1 MTQGTA
7 VRLRHCAKTFAGGRQ
22 VLQPLDLDIHPGE
35 TLVFLGPS
43 GCGKTTTLR
52 LIAGLEQ
59 PDGGGQVLFDDR
71 DVTGL
76 PIERRDVGMVF
87 QNYALFPNLDVAGNI
102 AYGLKIRGLPRA
114 ERDTRVA
121 ELLAMMQLEALA
133 ERRIQQLSG
142 GQRQRVALAR
152 ALAPRP
158 RVLLFDEPLAALD
171 AQLREQLRADIGALL
186 RELGTTA
193 VYVTHDQQEALALG
207 DRIVVMGEGR
217 IAQIGT
223 PTQIYQR
230 PASRFVAGFVGQL
243 NRFEVRAHSGA
254 EVAVAGG
261 RLPWTGAASTL
272 FCRPE
277 HLEPS
282 ATPAHLTG
290 ILVGQF
296 FQGAHSRLLVEVG
309 SGQPLLV
316 DTAQPLQAQPGD
328 LLHLNVR
335 PDALFTLA
343 S

>member
-59 PDGGGQVLFDDR
+59 PDAGGQVLFDDR

-114 ERDTRVA
+114 ERDARVA
-121 ELLAMMQLEALA
+121 ELLAMMHLEPLA

-223 PTQIYQR
+223 PPQIYQR

-243 NRFEVRAHSGA
+243 NRFEVRAHGGA

-282 ATPAHLTG
+282 ETPAHLTG

-309 SGQPLLV
+309 TGQPLLV

>member
-59 PDGGGQVLFDDR
+59 PDAGGQVLFDER
-71 DVTGL
+71 DVTDL

-114 ERDTRVA
+114 ERDARVA

-243 NRFEVRAHSGA
+243 NRFEVRGHSGA

-282 ATPAHLTG
+282 TTPAHLTG

-309 SGQPLLV
+309 TGQPLLV

>member
-59 PDGGGQVLFDDR
+59 PDAGGQVLFDDR

-114 ERDTRVA
+114 ERDARVA
-121 ELLAMMQLEALA
+121 ELLAMMQLQALA

-309 SGQPLLV
+309 TGQPLLV

>member
-7 VRLRHCAKTFAGGRQ
+7 VRLRQCAKTFPGGRQ

-59 PDGGGQVLFDDR
+59 PDAGGQVLFDDG
-71 DVTGL
+71 DVTRL

-102 AYGLKIRGLPRA
+102 AYGLKIRGLARA
-114 ERDTRVA
+114 ERDARVA
-121 ELLAMMQLEALA
+121 ELLAMMQLGALA

-207 DRIVVMGEGR
+207 DRIVVMGAGR

-223 PTQIYQR
+223 PAQIYR
-230 PASRFVAGFVGQL
+230 TPASRFVAGFVGQL
-243 NRFEVRAHSGA
+243 NSFEVRSQVGS

-261 RLPWTGAASTL
+261 HLPWNGQATTL

-282 ATPAHLTG
+282 PTPAHLTG

-296 FQGAHSRLLVEVG
+296 FQGTHSRLLVEVG
-309 SGQPLLV
+309 ANQPLLV
-316 DTAQPLQAQPGD
+316 DTAQPITAQPGD
-328 LLHLNVR
+328 LLHLSVS
-335 PDALFTLA
+335 PTALFTLA

>member
-59 PDGGGQVLFDDR
+59 PDAGGQVLFDDR

-102 AYGLKIRGLPRA
+102 AYGLKIRGLPRT
-114 ERDTRVA
+114 ERDARVA
-121 ELLAMMQLEALA
+121 ELLAMMHLEPLA

-243 NRFEVRAHSGA
+243 NRFEVRDHSGA

-309 SGQPLLV
+309 TGQPLLV

>member
-59 PDGGGQVLFDDR
+59 PDAGGQVLFDDR

-114 ERDTRVA
+114 ERDARVA
-121 ELLAMMQLEALA
+121 ELLAMMHLEPLA

-243 NRFEVRAHSGA
+243 NRFEVRGQSDA

-309 SGQPLLV
+309 TGQPLLV

>member
-59 PDGGGQVLFDDR
+59 PDAGGQVLFDER
-71 DVTGL
+71 DVTDL

-114 ERDTRVA
+114 ERDARVA

-243 NRFEVRAHSGA
+243 NRFEVRGHSGA

-282 ATPAHLTG
+282 TTPAHLTG

-309 SGQPLLV
+309 TGQPLLV
-316 DTAQPLQAQPGD
+316 DTAQHVQAQPGD

-343 S
+343 C

>member
-59 PDGGGQVLFDDR
+59 PDAGGQVLFDDR

-114 ERDTRVA
+114 ERDARVA
-121 ELLAMMQLEALA
+121 ELLAMMHLEPLA

-223 PTQIYQR
+223 P
-230 PASRFVAGFVGQL
+230 
-243 NRFEVRAHSGA
+243 
-254 EVAVAGG
+254 
-261 RLPWTGAASTL
+261 
-272 FCRPE
+272 
-277 HLEPS
+277 
-282 ATPAHLTG
+282 
-290 ILVGQF
+290 
-296 FQGAHSRLLVEVG
+296 
-309 SGQPLLV
+309 
-316 DTAQPLQAQPGD
+316 
-328 LLHLNVR
+328 
-335 PDALFTLA
+335 
-343 S
+343 

>member
-1 MTQGTA
+1 
-7 VRLRHCAKTFAGGRQ
+7 
-22 VLQPLDLDIHPGE
+22 
-35 TLVFLGPS
+35 
-43 GCGKTTTLR
+43 
-52 LIAGLEQ
+52 
-59 PDGGGQVLFDDR
+59 
-71 DVTGL
+71 
-76 PIERRDVGMVF
+76 
-87 QNYALFPNLDVAGNI
+87 
-102 AYGLKIRGLPRA
+102 
-114 ERDTRVA
+114 
-121 ELLAMMQLEALA
+121 
-133 ERRIQQLSG
+133 
-142 GQRQRVALAR
+142 VALAR

-309 SGQPLLV
+309 TGQPLLV

>member
-59 PDGGGQVLFDDR
+59 PDAGGQVLFDDR

-114 ERDTRVA
+114 ERDARVA
-121 ELLAMMQLEALA
+121 ELLAMMHLEPLA

-309 SGQPLLV
+309 TGQPLLV

-328 LLHLNVR
+328 QLHLNVR

>member
-59 PDGGGQVLFDDR
+59 PDAGGQVLFDDR

-114 ERDTRVA
+114 ERDARVA
-121 ELLAMMQLEALA
+121 ELLAMMHLEALA

-277 HLEPS
+277 HLEPR

-309 SGQPLLV
+309 TGQPLLV

>member
-59 PDGGGQVLFDDR
+59 PDAGGQVLFDDR

-114 ERDTRVA
+114 ERDARVA
-121 ELLAMMQLEALA
+121 ELLAMMHLEPLA

-309 SGQPLLV
+309 TGQPLLV

>member
-59 PDGGGQVLFDDR
+59 PDAGGQVLFDDR
-71 DVTGL
+71 DVTAL

-102 AYGLKIRGLPRA
+102 AYGLKIRGLTRA
-114 ERDTRVA
+114 ERDARVA

-133 ERRIQQLSG
+133 NRRIQQLSG

-207 DRIVVMGEGR
+207 DRIVVMGDGR

-223 PTQIYQR
+223 PAQIYQR
-230 PASRFVAGFVGQL
+230 PANRFVAGFVGQL
-243 NRFEVRAHSGA
+243 NRFEVRSQTGN

-261 RLPWTGAASTL
+261 RLPWTGSASIL

-282 ATPAHLTG
+282 TTPAHLVG

-309 SGQPLLV
+309 TGQPLLV
-316 DTAQPLQAQPGD
+316 DTAQNVQAQPGD
-328 LLHLNVR
+328 LLHLNVH

>member
-59 PDGGGQVLFDDR
+59 PDAGGQVLFDDR

-114 ERDTRVA
+114 ERDARVA
-121 ELLAMMQLEALA
+121 ELLAMMHLEALA

-243 NRFEVRAHSGA
+243 NRFEVRAHGGA

-261 RLPWTGAASTL
+261 RLPWTGPASTL

-309 SGQPLLV
+309 TGQPLLV

>member
-1 MTQGTA
+1 M
-7 VRLRHCAKTFAGGRQ
+7 
-22 VLQPLDLDIHPGE
+22 LQPLDLDIHPGE

-59 PDGGGQVLFDDR
+59 PDAGGQVLFDDR

-114 ERDTRVA
+114 ERDARVA
-121 ELLAMMQLEALA
+121 ELLAMMHLEPLA

-309 SGQPLLV
+309 TGQPLLV
-316 DTAQPLQAQPGD
+316 DTAQPLRAQPGD

>member
-59 PDGGGQVLFDDR
+59 PDAGGQVLFDDR

-114 ERDTRVA
+114 ERDARVA
-121 ELLAMMQLEALA
+121 ELLAMMHLEPLA

-261 RLPWTGAASTL
+261 QLPWTGAASTL

-309 SGQPLLV
+309 TGQPLLV

>member
-59 PDGGGQVLFDDR
+59 PDAGGQVLFDER
-71 DVTGL
+71 DVTAL

-114 ERDTRVA
+114 ERDARVA
-121 ELLAMMQLEALA
+121 ELLAMMQLEPLA

-243 NRFEVRAHSGA
+243 NRFEVRGHSGA

-282 ATPAHLTG
+282 TTPAHLTG

-309 SGQPLLV
+309 TGQPLLV
-316 DTAQPLQAQPGD
+316 DTAQHVQAQPGD

-343 S
+343 C

>member
-59 PDGGGQVLFDDR
+59 PDAGGQVLFDDR

-102 AYGLKIRGLPRA
+102 AYGLKIRGLTRS
-114 ERDTRVA
+114 ERDARVA

-133 ERRIQQLSG
+133 DRRIQQLSG

-243 NRFEVRAHSGA
+243 NRFEVRSQSGA

-282 ATPAHLTG
+282 TTPAHLTG
-290 ILVGQF
+290 ILVGRF

-309 SGQPLLV
+309 TGQPLLV
-316 DTAQPLQAQPGD
+316 DTAQNVQAQPGD

>member
-59 PDGGGQVLFDDR
+59 PDAGGQVLFDDR

-114 ERDTRVA
+114 ERDARVA
-121 ELLAMMQLEALA
+121 ELLAMMHLEPLA

-243 NRFEVRAHSGA
+243 NRFEVRGHSGA

-309 SGQPLLV
+309 TGQPLLV

>member
-59 PDGGGQVLFDDR
+59 PDAGGQVLFDDR

-114 ERDTRVA
+114 ERDARVT
-121 ELLAMMQLEALA
+121 ELLAMMHLEPLA

-243 NRFEVRAHSGA
+243 NRFEVRGHSGA

-309 SGQPLLV
+309 TGQPLLV

>member
-59 PDGGGQVLFDDR
+59 PDAGGQVLFDDR
-71 DVTGL
+71 DVTAL

-102 AYGLKIRGLPRA
+102 AYGLKIRGLARA
-114 ERDTRVA
+114 ERDARVA

-171 AQLREQLRADIGALL
+171 AQLREQLRADIGTLL

-223 PTQIYQR
+223 PAQIYR
-230 PASRFVAGFVGQL
+230 TPASRFVAGFVGQL
-243 NRFEVRAHSGA
+243 NRFEVRSQVGS

-261 RLPWTGAASTL
+261 HLPWNGQATTL

-282 ATPAHLTG
+282 PTPAHLTG
-290 ILVGQF
+290 VLVGQF

-309 SGQPLLV
+309 ADQPLLV
-316 DTAQPLQAQPGD
+316 DTAQNIAAQPGD
-328 LLHLNVR
+328 LLHLSVS
-335 PDALFTLA
+335 PAALFTLA

>member
-22 VLQPLDLDIHPGE
+22 VLRPLDLDIHPGE

-59 PDGGGQVLFDDR
+59 PDAGGQVLFDDR

-114 ERDTRVA
+114 ERDARVA
-121 ELLAMMQLEALA
+121 ELLAMMHLEPLA

-309 SGQPLLV
+309 TGQPLLV

>member
-59 PDGGGQVLFDDR
+59 PDAGGQVLFDDR

-114 ERDTRVA
+114 ERDARVA

-243 NRFEVRAHSGA
+243 NRFEVRGHSGA

-261 RLPWTGAASTL
+261 CLPWTGAASTL

>member
-59 PDGGGQVLFDDR
+59 PDAGGQVLFDDR

-114 ERDTRVA
+114 ERDARVA
-121 ELLAMMQLEALA
+121 ELLAMMHLEPLA

-261 RLPWTGAASTL
+261 RLPWTDAASTL

-309 SGQPLLV
+309 TGQPLLV

>member
-59 PDGGGQVLFDDR
+59 PDAGGQVLFDDR

-114 ERDTRVA
+114 ERDARVA
-121 ELLAMMQLEALA
+121 ELLAMMHLEPLA

-290 ILVGQF
+290 ILVGRF

-309 SGQPLLV
+309 TGQPLLV

>member
-1 MTQGTA
+1 MSLTA
-7 VRLRHCAKTFAGGRQ
+7 RFELS
-22 VLQPLDLDIHPGE
+22 HPGF
-35 TLVFLGPS
+35 TLDVDLALPGRGVTALFGPS
-43 GCGKTTTLR
+43 GSGKTSCLR
-52 LIAGLEQ
+52 CVAGLEPAARGRLVVAEETWQ
-59 PDGGGQVLFDDR
+59 DSDRGLF
-71 DVTGL
+71 L
-76 PIERRDVGMVF
+76 PPHRRALGYVF
-87 QNYALFPNLDVAGNI
+87 QDANLFEHLDVRRNLLFGW
-102 AYGLKIRGLPRA
+102 K
-114 ERDTRVA
+114 RVA
-121 ELLAMMQLEALA
+121 PAARRLELEQVVELLGIEGLLA
-133 ERRIQQLSG
+133 RMPARLSG
-142 GQRQRVALAR
+142 GERQRVGIAR
-152 ALAPRP
+152 ALLTSPR
-158 RVLLFDEPLAALD
+158 LLLMDEPLAALD

-309 SGQPLLV
+309 TGQPLLV

>member
-7 VRLRHCAKTFAGGRQ
+7 VRLRHCAKTFAGDRQ

-59 PDGGGQVLFDDR
+59 PDAGGQVLFDER

-102 AYGLKIRGLPRA
+102 AYGLKIRGLTRA
-114 ERDTRVA
+114 ECDARVA

-133 ERRIQQLSG
+133 DRRIQQLSG

-207 DRIVVMGEGR
+207 DRIVVMGDGR

-223 PTQIYQR
+223 PAQIYQR

-243 NRFEVRAHSGA
+243 NRFEVRSQTGN

-261 RLPWTGAASTL
+261 RLPWTGSASTL

-282 ATPAHLTG
+282 PTPAHLVG

-309 SGQPLLV
+309 TGQPLLV
-316 DTAQPLQAQPGD
+316 DTAQNVQALPGD
-328 LLHLNVR
+328 LLHLNVH

>member
-59 PDGGGQVLFDDR
+59 PDAGGQVLFDDR

-114 ERDTRVA
+114 ERDARVA
-121 ELLAMMQLEALA
+121 ELLAMMHLEPLA

-243 NRFEVRAHSGA
+243 HRFEVRAHSGA

-290 ILVGQF
+290 ILVGHF

-309 SGQPLLV
+309 TGQPLLV
-316 DTAQPLQAQPGD
+316 DTAQPLRAQPGD

>member
-59 PDGGGQVLFDDR
+59 PDAGGQVLFDDR

-114 ERDTRVA
+114 ERDARVA
-121 ELLAMMQLEALA
+121 ELLAMMHLEPLA

-243 NRFEVRAHSGA
+243 NRFEVRGQSDA

-309 SGQPLLV
+309 TGQPLLV
-316 DTAQPLQAQPGD
+316 DTAQPLRAQPGD

>member
-43 GCGKTTTLR
+43 GCRKTTTLR

-59 PDGGGQVLFDDR
+59 PDAGGQVLFDDR

-114 ERDTRVA
+114 ERDARVA
-121 ELLAMMQLEALA
+121 ELLAMMHLEPLA

-290 ILVGQF
+290 ILVEQF

-309 SGQPLLV
+309 TGQPLLV
-316 DTAQPLQAQPGD
+316 DTAQPLRAQPGD

>member
-59 PDGGGQVLFDDR
+59 PDAGGQVLFDDR

-114 ERDTRVA
+114 ERDARVT
-121 ELLAMMQLEALA
+121 ELLAMMHLEPLA

-243 NRFEVRAHSGA
+243 NRFEVRGQSDA

>member
-59 PDGGGQVLFDDR
+59 PDAGGQVLFDDR

-114 ERDTRVA
+114 ERDARVA
-121 ELLAMMQLEALA
+121 ELLAMMHLEPLA

-207 DRIVVMGEGR
+207 DRIVVMDEGR

-309 SGQPLLV
+309 TGQPLLV

-328 LLHLNVR
+328 QLHLNVR

>member
-102 AYGLKIRGLPRA
+102 AYGLRIRGLPRA
-114 ERDTRVA
+114 ERDARVA

>member
-59 PDGGGQVLFDDR
+59 PDAGGQVLFDDR

-114 ERDTRVA
+114 ERDARVA
-121 ELLAMMQLEALA
+121 ELLAMMHLEPLA

-243 NRFEVRAHSGA
+243 NRFEVRAHTGA

-309 SGQPLLV
+309 TGQPLLV

>member
-59 PDGGGQVLFDDR
+59 PDAGGQVLFDDR

-114 ERDTRVA
+114 ERDARVA
-121 ELLAMMQLEALA
+121 ELLAMMHLEALA

-171 AQLREQLRADIGALL
+171 AQLREQLRADIGTLL

-230 PASRFVAGFVGQL
+230 PASRFVASFVGQL
-243 NRFEVRAHSGA
+243 NRFEVRGHSGA

-309 SGQPLLV
+309 TGQPLLV
-316 DTAQPLQAQPGD
+316 DTAQHVQAQPGD
-328 LLHLNVR
+328 LLHLSVR
-335 PDALFTLA
+335 PDTLFTLA

>member
-59 PDGGGQVLFDDR
+59 PDAGGQVLFDER
-71 DVTGL
+71 DVTDL

-114 ERDTRVA
+114 ERDARVA

-243 NRFEVRAHSGA
+243 NRFVVRGQSGA

-282 ATPAHLTG
+282 TTPAHLTG

-309 SGQPLLV
+309 TGQPLLV

>member
-59 PDGGGQVLFDDR
+59 PDAGGQVLFDDR

-114 ERDTRVA
+114 ERDARVA
-121 ELLAMMQLEALA
+121 ELLAMMHLEALA

-309 SGQPLLV
+309 TGQPLLV

>member
-59 PDGGGQVLFDDR
+59 PDAGGQVLFDDR

-114 ERDTRVA
+114 ERDARVA
-121 ELLAMMQLEALA
+121 ELLAMMHLEPLA

-309 SGQPLLV
+309 TGQPLLV
-316 DTAQPLQAQPGD
+316 DTAQPLRAQPGD